1 MNILLS
7 QQSIVE
13 HLAADFTSACLPFLS
28 RDLPD
33 TSREY
38 ENGLVIPI
46 AYVVYSGSTASGTV
60 TSNTIAQPRKVRFSV
75 ECYGRTLYRANGLF
89 VLRDVVEQ
97 SLVGFKPTNCQRLYL
112 LSDEISQTDDKIWV
126 HVYQFECETMLVQ
139 KDESEPIII
148 PSFQELIPKES

>member
-7 QQSIVE
+7 QQSIVA
-13 HLAADFTSACLPFLS
+13 HLAADFTTAGLPFLS

-33 TSREY
+33 TSKEY
-38 ENGLVIPI
+38 EEGLIIPV
-46 AYVVYSGSTASGTV
+46 AYVVYSGSTATGTV
-60 TSNTIAQPRKVRFSV
+60 TSNTIAQPRKVRFNI
-75 ECYGRTLYRANGLF
+75 ECHGRVLYRANGLF

-148 PSFQELIPKES
+148 PLFKELIPKE